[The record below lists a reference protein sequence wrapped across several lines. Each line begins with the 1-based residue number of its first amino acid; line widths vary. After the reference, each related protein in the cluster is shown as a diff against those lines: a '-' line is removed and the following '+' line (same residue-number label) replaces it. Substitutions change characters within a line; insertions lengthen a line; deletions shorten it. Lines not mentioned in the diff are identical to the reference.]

1 MIDWGIISTAVATII
16 GSVATGLG
24 TWWSMR
30 NKEKQ
35 SIDDAQ
41 VEFINTLRN
50 EVETLR
56 ARVAKLQ
63 ETIDVLMEERRELK
77 NHVTDLE
84 IEVRKLKGMNN
95 DSA

>member
-1 MIDWGIISTAVATII
+1 MIDLGIVSTAVATII

-41 VEFINTLRN
+41 VEFINTLRS
-50 EVETLR
+50 EVENLR
-56 ARVAKLQ
+56 ARVSTLQ
-63 ETIDVLMEERRELK
+63 VTIDTLMEERRELK
-77 NHVTDLE
+77 NQVTDLE
-84 IEVRKLKGMNN
+84 IEVRKLKGNQ
-95 DSA
+95 

>member
-1 MIDWGIISTAVATII
+1 MVDWGIVSTAVATII

-30 NKEKQ
+30 NKEKKE
-35 SIDDAQ
+35 IDDAQ

-50 EVETLR
+50 EVESLR
-56 ARVAKLQ
+56 ARVAHLQ

-77 NHVTDLE
+77 NTVTDLE
-84 IEVRKLKGMNN
+84 IEIRKLKGNQ
-95 DSA
+95 